1 MLPLLLLP
9 ALPSYLFLLGLALI
23 TLLLLGTLLAGC
35 RLLAMIT
42 GSFLW
47 AVLSAKQCLY
57 PLRYATVTPVSAVI
71 EVVSL
76 NIGQR
81 APGYSVRI
89 RTLAGQS
96 LPYWR
101 RFLVKAYWPK
111 QAQLI
116 QAGQRWQVTLTLRPV
131 HAQLNEGG
139 FDSQHW
145 AVVQRQLCHGY
156 IRQATLLTSQPTYR
170 QRLINQW
177 RPRLEGFAS
186 TDLLLAL
193 LFGERSRLSSE
204 HRHWLQWSGIAHLL
218 AISGL
223 HISLVAGLGW
233 GCGRLLQW
241 LAPWGRLKLLM
252 PLGLGWVLATL
263 YTGLAGANP
272 PALRAWLALSII
284 VWLRLRGY
292 YWLPSQLVLRVV
304 ALLLLYDP
312 LLVLS
317 SSFWL
322 SITAVSVLLFWCYWV
337 PRPRRCSSRSWRF
350 LFSGMHLQCGLLLLL
365 LPLQVGLFQGV
376 TLWALPVN
384 LLAVPWVS
392 LCTMPL
398 LFSALLISAW
408 PPLSQILCQWAD
420 HSLVLLCQVTL
431 FERLATTAN
440 QGWLNW
446 PAAAHGLSYLGWYAV
461 IVKRLVLWPTHYWTL
476 GVLLLVTLAPL
487 LGPRHPEWRADLL
500 DVGHGL
506 AVVISRQGR
515 ALLYDVG
522 TAWPGGS
529 VAERVII
536 PHLHWRGLSLDGVI
550 LSHQDRDHAGGWPV
564 IQQRYPQIWLRSAA
578 TQPGAWPCRAG
589 EHWRWQGLYFE
600 VLWPPKLVPRAYN
613 RDSCTLRVSDGQHQV
628 LLTGDLERSAE
639 WRLVRERPQQLAA
652 TVLLVPHHG
661 SRTSSSEALLSA
673 VKPQAAIV
681 SVARYNAWRL
691 PAAIIQNRYQ
701 QQGIAWYSTAQ
712 AGQITLRFSPSGW
725 QLLTYRHHL
734 APRWYHQWWG
744 AASPTG

>member
-1 MLPLLLLP
+1 MLPLLFLP
-9 ALPSYLFLLGLALI
+9 RLPSLPLLLGLALGI
-23 TLLLLGTLLAGC
+23 VLLLAIPLAGC
-35 RLLAMIT
+35 RLLALIM

-47 AVLSAKQCLY
+47 AVLSAKQYLY
-57 PLRYATVTPVSAVI
+57 PLRYATITPVQAVI
-71 EVVSL
+71 QVVSI

-81 APGYSVRI
+81 ASGYSVRI
-89 RTLAGQS
+89 MALAGRS
-96 LPYWR
+96 LPPGQ
-101 RFLVKAYWPK
+101 RFLVQAYWPK
-111 QAQLI
+111 RAPLI
-116 QAGQRWQVTLTLRPV
+116 QAGQQWQVTLILRPV

-139 FDSQHW
+139 WDSQRW
-145 AVVQRQLCHGY
+145 AVVQRQLFTAH
-156 IRQATLLTSQPTYR
+156 IRQATLLTDQPTYR
-170 QRLINQW
+170 QQLITAW

-223 HISLVAGLGW
+223 HISLIAGLGW

-241 LAPWGRLKLLM
+241 LVPWGRLQLLM
-252 PLGLGWVLATL
+252 PLGLGWLLATI

-272 PALRAWLALSII
+272 PALRAWLALSILL
-284 VWLRLRGY
+284 WLRLRGY
-292 YWLPSQLVLRVV
+292 YWRPSQLLLRVV

-312 LLVLS
+312 FLVLS

-322 SITAVSVLLFWCYWV
+322 SVAAVSGLLFWSHWV
-337 PRPRRCSSRSWRF
+337 PWPQRCASRSGRW
-350 LFSGMHLQCGLLLLL
+350 LLSGLYLQCGLLLLL

-398 LFSALLISAW
+398 LFGALLISAW
-408 PPLSQILCQWAD
+408 PQVSQILCQWAD
-420 HSLVLLCQVTL
+420 HSLVLLLKLTL
-431 FERLATTAN
+431 FERFALAAN

-446 PAAAHGLSYLGWYAV
+446 PSAAHRLSYLGWCAV
-461 IVKRLVLWPTHYWTL
+461 IAGRLVLWRTHYWTL
-476 GVLLLVTLAPL
+476 GVLSLISLAPL
-487 LGPRHPEWRADLL
+487 LGSRQEWRVDLL

-515 ALLYDVG
+515 AILYDVG

-578 TQPGAWPCRAG
+578 TQPGAWPCRSG

-673 VKPQAAIV
+673 VNPQAAIV
-681 SVARYNAWRL
+681 SVARYNPWRL
-691 PAAIIQNRYQ
+691 PAAVVQNRYQ

-712 AGQITLRFSPSGW
+712 AGQITLRFTPSGW

-744 AASPTG
+744 AVSPTG